1 MNYCKSR
8 CAPTSNSVG
17 KHHSITIALIEQTWK
32 SLEAGVSVIIEIDCY
47 ILKSIISNLL
57 SLSLTIYLDILK
69 PLFLG

>member
-8 CAPTSNSVG
+8 CAPTINSAG
-17 KHHSITIALIEQTWK
+17 KHHSITIALIEHTWK
-32 SLEAGVSVIIEIDCY
+32 GLEVGVLVIIEIDCY
-47 ILKSIISNLL
+47 VVKSIISNLL